1 MAICGLKVRMA
12 PASTAMNG
20 AKFQCCELPVPPT
33 STFPPTTESSRTL
46 SSLSS
51 FAPTE
56 TTAHDS
62 SLSDIKGNH
71 LSKLE

>member
-1 MAICGLKVRMA
+1 MAVCGVKVRMA

-33 STFPPTTESSRTL
+33 STLPPTTESSRVSNNL
-46 SSLSS
+46 ST

-56 TTAHDS
+56 TAVPDS
-62 SLSDIKGNH
+62 RFSDIKGNH
-71 LSKLE
+71 FSKIE